1 MKHISVRVPWHDN
14 GWNSHVCANPRCNT
28 FCKQLPNI
36 VNSKVDCEQLSC
48 GIDWSKLTTK
58 ERPACAGENG
68 GFMNY
73 KAYERE
79 FIHIYAWNSDNPH
92 SKLLPTKV
100 MIPAYSAL
108 GIPFRYLNMDAQKD
122 LSKEHPEFRPAES
135 APFGSA
141 WVYNPERL
149 YDVLKWFSSEITEE
163 SICVFYC
170 KKGNPIDDEGLR
182 MIVGMG
188 DIVKNCGVQDYE
200 TTADYTYPLWE
211 IMFSHSIRPDLKESR
226 GFILPYKEYLELDEN
241 IFQGKGLSKIQAL
254 DEIKLS
260 LDKFDSSGKI
270 FDELSYGCDFISNH
284 SMLLILEAAR
294 RSLEAVIRH
303 GLAGSIEGW
312 QCQLRWIDARIEHV
326 KKQITPFPSF
336 ASALK
341 ALGIDYGN
349 LIESDL
355 RKKGCGPKDNPWGHF
370 EKLLNKEIK
379 VDSAVYNS
387 SLPTYRISWEGQT
400 SNVRERLITL
410 SRFELESDVI
420 EHFIDDVESDILS
433 NPYLISEWCARN
445 FIEKVST
452 RTIDLGAF
460 PDPTIQGD
468 NVPVP
473 PFAAESIL
481 DTRRLRSLVVER
493 LYSVLTDGDTLVSIK
508 EMEDYLR
515 DIMTEEDKA
524 RLPKN
529 ILLTHR
535 QFFEVSFDYVP
546 DENPTAIQLKE
557 YYQMEE
563 FLRKVLRERAK
574 RDVKKPT
581 GEDWLSL
588 AMSDKNYDPTNE
600 RSQQATEQQAKALE
614 MMDKKRLSVLTGGAG
629 TGKTTVVRSFL
640 CSDKIKAEGVLLLA
654 PTGKARVRLSN
665 MAENVSSKTV
675 AQFLASLG
683 AFDFENMKPRLTED
697 SRKYSRA
704 KNIII
709 DECSMLTTDTFHALI
724 MSLDLKFI
732 NRIILIGDPYQL
744 PPIGP
749 GRAFSDLC
757 HYLNCD
763 DADANLKSAIT
774 YLRTVVRTI
783 ASGDSDVLTLASWFS
798 GNKPE
803 KFADEIFW
811 KIESKNLKGD
821 LSVYYWNDEKDLPQ
835 ILRGAICKELAC
847 SDVELPESLKQKI
860 GIDDL
865 KSLESDPAALENLQI
880 LAPVINPAWG
890 TYQLNSYLQS
900 WVGNNINRKGDY
912 QEIGTQKIYKNDKV
926 IQLQNILRESYP
938 SKEKYPLSN
947 GQIGFVKSINKGHI
961 NVMYVGIPHET
972 FGFRGDKGEDQDAAI
987 ELAYAITIHKS
998 QGSDF
1003 DTVFVVLPKTG
1014 RILSRE
1020 LIYTTLTRAKKRVV
1034 LLVQDSIGWLREF
1047 TKPQASVLARRNTN
1061 LFDYSVR
1068 AERLNIPYVEG
1079 LIHGTAKKGLFVRSK
1094 SEVVIVNQLVNAG
1107 VEFEYEQ
1114 LLEENGHRCIPDFS
1128 FETPWGDR
1136 IIWEHLGM
1144 LVVPEYKASWERK
1157 LKFYEEI
1164 GYTLGENLF
1173 TTCDH
1178 ENGAIMTEEV
1188 EDVIRKIKEQL

>member
-774 YLRTVVRTI
+774 YLRIVVRTI

-835 ILRGAICKELAC
+835 ILRDAICKELAC

-1020 LIYTTLTRAKKRVV
+1020 LIYTALTRAKKRVV

>member
-835 ILRGAICKELAC
+835 ILRDAICKELAC

-1020 LIYTTLTRAKKRVV
+1020 LIYTALTRAKKRVV

-1107 VEFEYEQ
+1107 VESEYEQ

>member
-665 MAENVSSKTV
+665 ICLLYTSPS
-675 AQFLASLG
+675 
-683 AFDFENMKPRLTED
+683 PRD
-697 SRKYSRA
+697 S
-704 KNIII
+704 
-709 DECSMLTTDTFHALI
+709 
-724 MSLDLKFI
+724 
-732 NRIILIGDPYQL
+732 
-744 PPIGP
+744 
-749 GRAFSDLC
+749 
-757 HYLNCD
+757 
-763 DADANLKSAIT
+763 
-774 YLRTVVRTI
+774 
-783 ASGDSDVLTLASWFS
+783 
-798 GNKPE
+798 
-803 KFADEIFW
+803 
-811 KIESKNLKGD
+811 
-821 LSVYYWNDEKDLPQ
+821 
-835 ILRGAICKELAC
+835 
-847 SDVELPESLKQKI
+847 
-860 GIDDL
+860 
-865 KSLESDPAALENLQI
+865 
-880 LAPVINPAWG
+880 
-890 TYQLNSYLQS
+890 
-900 WVGNNINRKGDY
+900 
-912 QEIGTQKIYKNDKV
+912 
-926 IQLQNILRESYP
+926 
-938 SKEKYPLSN
+938 
-947 GQIGFVKSINKGHI
+947 
-961 NVMYVGIPHET
+961 
-972 FGFRGDKGEDQDAAI
+972 
-987 ELAYAITIHKS
+987 
-998 QGSDF
+998 
-1003 DTVFVVLPKTG
+1003 
-1014 RILSRE
+1014 
-1020 LIYTTLTRAKKRVV
+1020 
-1034 LLVQDSIGWLREF
+1034 
-1047 TKPQASVLARRNTN
+1047 
-1061 LFDYSVR
+1061 
-1068 AERLNIPYVEG
+1068 
-1079 LIHGTAKKGLFVRSK
+1079 
-1094 SEVVIVNQLVNAG
+1094 
-1107 VEFEYEQ
+1107 
-1114 LLEENGHRCIPDFS
+1114 
-1128 FETPWGDR
+1128 
-1136 IIWEHLGM
+1136 
-1144 LVVPEYKASWERK
+1144 
-1157 LKFYEEI
+1157 
-1164 GYTLGENLF
+1164 
-1173 TTCDH
+1173 
-1178 ENGAIMTEEV
+1178 
-1188 EDVIRKIKEQL
+1188 

>member
-835 ILRGAICKELAC
+835 ILRDAICKELAC

-880 LAPVINPAWG
+880 LAPVINLAWG

-1014 RILSRE
+1014 LILSRE
-1020 LIYTTLTRAKKRVV
+1020 LIYTALTRAKKRVV

>member
-1 MKHISVRVPWHDN
+1 MRHISVRVPWHDN

-188 DIVKNCGVQDYE
+188 NIVKNCGVQDYE

-774 YLRTVVRTI
+774 YLHTVVRTI

-835 ILRGAICKELAC
+835 ILRDAICKELAC

-1020 LIYTTLTRAKKRVV
+1020 LIYTALTRAKKRVV

-1079 LIHGTAKKGLFVRSK
+1079 LIHGTARKGLFVRSK

-1128 FETPWGDR
+1128 FETPWGGR

-1144 LVVPEYKASWERK
+1144 LGVPEYKASWERK
-1157 LKFYEEI
+1157 LKFYKEI
-1164 GYTLGENLF
+1164 GYILGENLF

>member
-14 GWNSHVCANPRCNT
+14 GWNSHLCVNPRCNT

-36 VNSKVDCEQLSC
+36 VNSEIDCEQLPC
-48 GIDWSKLTTK
+48 GIDWSQLPTK

-68 GFMNY
+68 GFMNR

-79 FIHIYAWNSDNPH
+79 FVHIYAWNPKNPH
-92 SKLLPTKV
+92 SKLLPTTV
-100 MIPAYSAL
+100 TIPAYSAL
-108 GIPFRYLNMDAQKD
+108 GIPFRYLNMGAQND

-135 APFGSA
+135 SPFGSA
-141 WVYNPERL
+141 WVYNQERL
-149 YDVLKWFSSEITEE
+149 YDVLNWFSSEITEE
-163 SICVFYC
+163 SMCVFYC
-170 KKGNPIDDEGLR
+170 KKGNPIDDEGSR

-188 DIVKNCGVQDYE
+188 DIVKNYGVQDYE
-200 TTADYTYPLWE
+200 TTVDYTYPLWE
-211 IMFSHSIRPDLKESR
+211 IMFSHSIRPDLKKSR

-241 IFQGKGLSKIQAL
+241 IFQKKGLTKMQAL

-303 GLAGSIEGW
+303 GLVRSIEDW
-312 QCQLRWIDARIEHV
+312 QCQLRWINDRIEHV

-355 RKKGCGPKDNPWGHF
+355 RKNGCGPKDNPWEYF
-370 EKLLNKEIK
+370 KKLLNKEIK
-379 VDSAVYNS
+379 IDGAVYNPL
-387 SLPTYRISWEGQT
+387 LPTYRISWEGQT
-400 SNVRERLITL
+400 SNARERLITL
-410 SRFELESDVI
+410 SRFELESYII
-420 EHFIDDVESDILS
+420 EHFIDDEKDDILN
-433 NPYLISEWCARN
+433 NPYLISEWCAQN
-445 FIEKVST
+445 SIEEVST
-452 RTIDLGAF
+452 RTIDLGVFA
-460 PDPTIQGD
+460 DPTIQGD

-481 DTRRLRSLVVER
+481 DTRRLRSLVFER

-515 DIMTEEDKA
+515 DIMAEEDKA
-524 RLPKN
+524 HLPKN

-535 QFFEVSFDYVP
+535 QFFEISFDYVP
-546 DENPTAIQLKE
+546 NENPTAIQLKE
-557 YYQMEE
+557 YHQMEE
-563 FLRKVLRERAK
+563 YLRKVLRERAK
-574 RDVKKPT
+574 RNVNSPT
-581 GEDWLSL
+581 REDWLSI
-588 AMSDKNYDPTNE
+588 AKSDKNYDSKNK
-600 RSQQATEQQAKALE
+600 RSQEATEQQAKALE
-614 MMDKKRLSVLTGGAG
+614 MMDKKLLSVLTGGAG

-640 CSDKIKAEGVLLLA
+640 SSEKIKAEGVLLLA

-665 MAENVSSKTV
+665 MAENVSSKTI
-675 AQFLASLG
+675 AQFLTSLG
-683 AFDFENMKPRLTED
+683 AFDFENMKPCLTEN
-697 SRKYSRA
+697 SRKYSKA
-704 KNIII
+704 KNIIV
-709 DECSMLTTDTFHALI
+709 DECSMLTTDMLYALI
-724 MSLDLKFI
+724 KSLDMTSIK
-732 NRIILIGDPYQL
+732 RIILIGDPYQL

-749 GRAFSDLC
+749 GRPFSDLC
-757 HYLNCD
+757 HYLNRD

-803 KFADEIFW
+803 KFADEIFE
-811 KIESKNLKGD
+811 KIENNNLDDD
-821 LSVYYWNDEKDLPQ
+821 LSVYYWNNEKDLPQ
-835 ILRGAICKELAC
+835 ILRDAICRELAC
-847 SDVELPESLKQKI
+847 SDAELPESLKHKI
-860 GIDDL
+860 GIDNL
-865 KSLESDPAALENLQI
+865 NSLESQPETLENLQI

-890 TYQLNSYLQS
+890 TYQLNSYIQS
-900 WVGNNINRKGDY
+900 WIGNNSNYKEDY

-938 SKEKYPLSN
+938 SKEKYPLAN
-947 GQIGFVKSINKGHI
+947 GQIGFVKSIYKGNI

-972 FGFRGDKGEDQDAAI
+972 FGFKGAKGEDPDAAI

-1003 DTVFVVLPKTG
+1003 ETVFVVLPKTG

-1020 LIYTTLTRAKKRVV
+1020 LIYTALTRAKNRVV
-1034 LLVQDSIGWLREF
+1034 LLVQESIGWLREF

-1068 AERLNIPYVEG
+1068 DERLNIPYVEG

-1107 VEFEYEQ
+1107 VEFEYER
-1114 LLEENGHRCIPDFS
+1114 LLKENNHQCIPDFT
-1128 FETPWGDR
+1128 FETPWGTR

-1144 LVVPEYKASWERK
+1144 LGVPEYKASWERK

-1188 EDVIRKIKEQL
+1188 DDVIRKIKEML

>member
-763 DADANLKSAIT
+763 DADA
-774 YLRTVVRTI
+774 I

-835 ILRGAICKELAC
+835 ILRDAICKELAC

-1020 LIYTTLTRAKKRVV
+1020 LIYTALTRAKKRVV

>member
-48 GIDWSKLTTK
+48 GIGWSKLTTK

-640 CSDKIKAEGVLLLA
+640 CSDKIKAEGVLRLA

-835 ILRGAICKELAC
+835 ILRDAICKELAC

-880 LAPVINPAWG
+880 LAPVINLAWG

-1020 LIYTTLTRAKKRVV
+1020 LIYTALTRAKKRVV

>member
-835 ILRGAICKELAC
+835 ILRDAICKELAC

-880 LAPVINPAWG
+880 LAPVINLAWG

-1020 LIYTTLTRAKKRVV
+1020 LIYTALTRAKKRVV
-1034 LLVQDSIGWLREF
+1034 LLVQDSIGWVREF

-1136 IIWEHLGM
+1136 IIWECLSFRNTRLHGS
-1144 LVVPEYKASWERK
+1144 V
-1157 LKFYEEI
+1157 
-1164 GYTLGENLF
+1164 N
-1173 TTCDH
+1173 
-1178 ENGAIMTEEV
+1178 
-1188 EDVIRKIKEQL
+1188 

>member
-709 DECSMLTTDTFHALI
+709 DECSMLTTDTFHVLI

-835 ILRGAICKELAC
+835 ILRDAICKELAC

-880 LAPVINPAWG
+880 LAPVINLAWG

-1020 LIYTTLTRAKKRVV
+1020 LIYTALTRAKKRVV

>member
-188 DIVKNCGVQDYE
+188 NIVKNCGVQDYE

-774 YLRTVVRTI
+774 YLHTVVRTI

-835 ILRGAICKELAC
+835 ILRDAICKELAC

-1020 LIYTTLTRAKKRVV
+1020 LIYTALTRAKKRVV